1 MKILHTKT
9 LKDGR
14 QHLLIELPTGDEST
28 LLHVPGNMFFQLGYP
43 LEQTIIESHHLKNLQ
58 RVAWD
63 AYSQKWVEA

>member
-1 MKILHTKT
+1 MKVLHTKA

-14 QHLLIELPTGDEST
+14 RHLLIELRPEEEAGFM
-28 LLHVPGNMFFQLGYP
+28 HIPGNSFFQLGYP
-43 LEQTIIESHHLKNLQ
+43 LEQTIIESHHLRDLQ